1 MHFIS
6 VKQNFLDLFLD
17 SNIEGSFFLEVVLL
31 YILFGLD
38 IATTAM
44 VISVGGYEMNALM
57 IPVVGNNFIHLLVK
71 GSILIF
77 IVVVAQWADLRF
89 RHSGLMMM
97 GVIIAWY
104 ALVVVHNTSILIG
117 MCCPGG
123 PVIAL

>member
-1 MHFIS
+1 MHCIP
-6 VKQNFLDLFLD
+6 VKQIILNSFLD
-17 SNIEGSFFLEVVLL
+17 SNIEGSFFLEVVML
-31 YILFGLD
+31 YVLFGMD

-77 IVVVAQWADLRF
+77 IVVVAQWADLRV

-117 MCCPGG
+117 MCCPTG
-123 PVIAL
+123 PVISL